1 MVLAIIPVLLGLL
14 VLVPTLIALPISA
27 IRIFSLKPD
36 DRAAV
41 SPQAELLDTLRAV
54 ETPEG
59 ITLDLRLAGPAPRA
73 LAWLIHSLIK
83 YVVQRDTAWC

>member
-1 MVLAIIPVLLGLL
+1 
-14 VLVPTLIALPISA
+14 
-27 IRIFSLKPD
+27 
-36 DRAAV
+36 V

-73 LAWLIHSLIK
+73 LAWLIDSLIK
-83 YVVQRDTAWC
+83 CVVLLGILPGAEYPDLCY

>member
-1 MVLAIIPVLLGLL
+1 M
-14 VLVPTLIALPISA
+14 
-27 IRIFSLKPD
+27 
-36 DRAAV
+36 

-83 YVVQRDTAWC
+83 YVVLRDTAWC